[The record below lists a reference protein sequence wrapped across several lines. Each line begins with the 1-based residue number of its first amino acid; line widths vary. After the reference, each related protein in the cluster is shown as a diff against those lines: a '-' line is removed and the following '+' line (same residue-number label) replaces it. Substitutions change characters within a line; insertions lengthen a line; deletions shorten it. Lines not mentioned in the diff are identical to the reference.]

1 MPEVKNNIILNK
13 SSQIIEVGRPMPII
27 PEMRA
32 IWDSL
37 RDQYQALLNGM
48 VTPEIAANKAQK
60 NSLSQIKVMN
70 EVVKPGGEV
79 FFKDYSNSVN
89 YIFNYIFI

>member
-1 MPEVKNNIILNK
+1 
-13 SSQIIEVGRPMPII
+13 MPII

-32 IWDSL
+32 IWDSQN
-37 RDQYQALLNGM
+37 QYQALLNGM

-79 FFKDYSNSVN
+79 FLRL
-89 YIFNYIFI
+89 

>member
-13 SSQIIEVGRPMPII
+13 SSKIIEVGRQMPII

-37 RDQYQALLNGM
+37 RDQYQALLGGM
-48 VTPEIAANKAQK
+48 VTPEIAAKKAQE

-70 EVVKPGGEV
+70 EVVRPGGEV
-79 FFKDYSNSVN
+79 FFIKISFVP
-89 YIFNYIFI
+89 IFF

>member
-1 MPEVKNNIILNK
+1 
-13 SSQIIEVGRPMPII
+13 MPII

-48 VTPEIAANKAQK
+48 VTPEIAAKKAQK
-60 NSLSQIKVMN
+60 FIESIKVMN